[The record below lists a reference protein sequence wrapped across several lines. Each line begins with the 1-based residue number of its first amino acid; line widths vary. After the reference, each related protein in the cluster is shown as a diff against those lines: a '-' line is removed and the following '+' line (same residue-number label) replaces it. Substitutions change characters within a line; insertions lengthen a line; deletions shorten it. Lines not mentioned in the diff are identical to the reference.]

1 MKLPKLSFD
10 LYKFSLIM
18 LFYIFLTYLVGP
30 VVGYYT
36 LGKSASAAG
45 HGFAIGGI
53 LSIILWYTVGHKM
66 V

>member
-1 MKLPKLSFD
+1 
-10 LYKFSLIM
+10 M

-36 LGKSASAAG
+36 LGKSAAAAG

-53 LSIILWYTVGHKM
+53 LSIVLWYTVGYKM